1 MIYHQAIIVG
11 GGLAGLRA
19 AIELNR
25 RGIDTAIISK
35 VHPLRSHTVAA
46 QGGINVAIGN
56 NPLSACDNPMTHAFD
71 TIKGS
76 DYLAD
81 QEAVLKMCRMGP
93 GLVYEMEHWGC
104 PFSRNND
111 GRIAQRPFGGADFP
125 RTCYAADRTGHALL
139 NTIFERAVYHQITIY
154 SEYLVTSLAVD
165 DGACHGLIALDLK
178 SGRLVPFSSD
188 AVIFAT
194 GGAGRLYGKSTNA
207 LINTGIG
214 MAVPYRAGVPLK
226 DMEFIQFHPTTL
238 FGTNI
243 LVSEGARGEGAY
255 LLNKSGERF
264 LAEYEDSKEKME
276 LSPRDIVARNM
287 VREMEKGGGFEGGHL
302 HLDLR
307 HLGKEK
313 IEERLP
319 GIRELSMKFAGID
332 PEMEP
337 IPVQP
342 GQHYTMGGIDTDI
355 EGKTV
360 VKGLF
365 AAGECACVSVH
376 GANRLGGN
384 SLLEALVFGAIAGE
398 GAARYIEG
406 KGKTK
411 GEGIVPDALKREEE
425 EIKNLMASA
434 GKERIP
440 ELWEGLN
447 RVMDNNVGI
456 FREERFLKEGLDKV
470 RELKERSKALAFSY
484 KGKSFNYELYWG
496 LELLGSLDVA
506 EAVILG
512 AVERRES
519 RGSHFR
525 RDYPVRNDGSFLKH
539 SIVKY
544 AEEEP
549 SLIYRDVDV
558 SLFEPKKRRY

>member
-19 AIELNR
+19 AIELTR
-25 RGIDTAIISK
+25 RGIDTAIVSK

-46 QGGINVAIGN
+46 QGGINVSIGN
-56 NPLSACDNPMTHAFD
+56 NPLAVSDNPETHAFD

-81 QEAVLKMCRMGP
+81 QGAVLKMCRMGP

-104 PFSRNND
+104 PFSRNED
-111 GRIAQRPFGGADFP
+111 GRISQRPFGGADFP

-139 NTIFERAVYHQITIY
+139 NTIFERSVYHGITVY

-165 DGACHGLIALDLK
+165 NGTCYGLIALDMKTGGLE
-178 SGRLVPFSSD
+178 PFSSD

-207 LINTGIG
+207 LINTGMG
-214 MAVPYRAGVPLK
+214 LAVPYQAGVPLK

-255 LLNKSGERF
+255 LLNRRGERF
-264 LAEYEDSKEKME
+264 LAGYEDSKEKME

-287 VREMEKGGGFEGGHL
+287 VREMEKGGGFEGGYI

-307 HLGKEK
+307 HLGKER

-342 GQHYTMGGIDTDI
+342 GQHYTMGGIDTDA
-355 EGKTV
+355 EGKTAI
-360 VKGLF
+360 KGLF

-398 GAARYIEG
+398 GAASYI
-406 KGKTK
+406 KGNEKTR
-411 GEGIVPDALKREEE
+411 GEGMVLDALKREEE
-425 EIKNLMASA
+425 EIKSLMVSA
-434 GKERIP
+434 GKERVP
-440 ELWEGLN
+440 ELWEELN
-447 RVMDNNVGI
+447 RVMDYNVGI
-456 FREERFLKEGLDKV
+456 FREERSLKEGLDKV
-470 RELKERSKALAFSY
+470 RELKERSKDLALSY
-484 KGKSFNYELYWG
+484 KGKHFNYELYWG
-496 LELLGSLDVA
+496 LELKGSLDVA
-506 EAVILG
+506 ETVIIG
-512 AVERRES
+512 ALERRES

-525 RDYPVRNDGSFLKH
+525 RDYPLRNDRSFLRH

-544 AEEEP
+544 TEEEP

-558 SLFEPKKRRY
+558 SLFEPKERRY

>member
-1 MIYHQAIIVG
+1 
-11 GGLAGLRA
+11 
-19 AIELNR
+19 
-25 RGIDTAIISK
+25 
-35 VHPLRSHTVAA
+35 
-46 QGGINVAIGN
+46 
-56 NPLSACDNPMTHAFD
+56 
-71 TIKGS
+71 
-76 DYLAD
+76 
-81 QEAVLKMCRMGP
+81 
-93 GLVYEMEHWGC
+93 
-104 PFSRNND
+104 
-111 GRIAQRPFGGADFP
+111 
-125 RTCYAADRTGHALL
+125 
-139 NTIFERAVYHQITIY
+139 
-154 SEYLVTSLAVD
+154 
-165 DGACHGLIALDLK
+165 
-178 SGRLVPFSSD
+178 
-188 AVIFAT
+188 
-194 GGAGRLYGKSTNA
+194 
-207 LINTGIG
+207 
-214 MAVPYRAGVPLK
+214 
-226 DMEFIQFHPTTL
+226 
-238 FGTNI
+238 
-243 LVSEGARGEGAY
+243 
-255 LLNKSGERF
+255 
-264 LAEYEDSKEKME
+264 
-276 LSPRDIVARNM
+276 
-287 VREMEKGGGFEGGHL
+287 
-302 HLDLR
+302 
-307 HLGKEK
+307 
-313 IEERLP
+313 
-319 GIRELSMKFAGID
+319 MKFAGID
-332 PEMEP
+332 PEMDP

-342 GQHYTMGGIDTDI
+342 GQHYTMGGIDTDA

-360 VKGLF
+360 VKGFF

>member
-56 NPLSACDNPMTHAFD
+56 NPLAASDNPETHAFD
-71 TIKGS
+71 TVKGS

-81 QEAVLKMCRMGP
+81 QGAVMKMCRMGP

-104 PFSRNND
+104 PFSRNDD

-139 NTIFERAVYHQITIY
+139 NTIFERAIYHGITLY
-154 SEYLVTSLAVD
+154 SEYLVTSLAD
-165 DGACHGLIALDLK
+165 
-178 SGRLVPFSSD
+178 
-188 AVIFAT
+188 
-194 GGAGRLYGKSTNA
+194 
-207 LINTGIG
+207 
-214 MAVPYRAGVPLK
+214 
-226 DMEFIQFHPTTL
+226 
-238 FGTNI
+238 
-243 LVSEGARGEGAY
+243 
-255 LLNKSGERF
+255 
-264 LAEYEDSKEKME
+264 YEDSREKME
-276 LSPRDIVARNM
+276 LSPRDIVARNL
-287 VREMEKGGGFEGGHL
+287 VREMEKGGGFDGGYV

-307 HLGKEK
+307 HLGKQK

-319 GIRELSMKFAGID
+319 GIRELSMKIAGID

-342 GQHYTMGGIDTDI
+342 GQHYTMGGIDTDA

-360 VKGLF
+360 VKGFF
-365 AAGECACVSVH
+365 AAGECACVSIH

-398 GAARYIEG
+398 GAAIYIEG
-406 KGKTK
+406 KEKMM

-434 GKERIP
+434 GKERVP

-447 RVMDNNVGI
+447 RVMENNVGI

-512 AVERRES
+512 AVERR
-519 RGSHFR
+519 G
-525 RDYPVRNDGSFLKH
+525 
-539 SIVKY
+539 
-544 AEEEP
+544 
-549 SLIYRDVDV
+549 
-558 SLFEPKKRRY
+558 

>member
-1 MIYHQAIIVG
+1 MIRHQAIIVG

-56 NPLSACDNPMTHAFD
+56 NPLAASDNPETHAFD
-71 TIKGS
+71 TVKGS

-81 QEAVLKMCRMGP
+81 QGAVMKMCRMGP

-104 PFSRNND
+104 PFSRNDD

-139 NTIFERAVYHQITIY
+139 NTIFERAVSHEISFY

-165 DGACHGLIALDLK
+165 DGVCRGLTALDLK

-194 GGAGRLYGKSTNA
+194 GGAGRLYGRSTNA
-207 LINTGIG
+207 LINTGMG
-214 MAVPYRAGVPLK
+214 MAVPYWAGVPLK

-255 LLNKSGERF
+255 LFNKSGERF
-264 LAEYEDSKEKME
+264 LADYEDSREKME

-287 VREMEKGGGFEGGHL
+287 VREMEKGGGFEGGYL

-319 GIRELSMKFAGID
+319 GIRELSMKFAGVD
-332 PEMEP
+332 PETEP

-398 GAARYIEG
+398 GAATYIEG
-406 KGKTK
+406 KEKMR
-411 GEGIVPDALKREEE
+411 GEGIVLDLLKREEE

-434 GKERIP
+434 GKERVP
-440 ELWEGLN
+440 ELWEELN
-447 RVMDNNVGI
+447 RVMDDNVGI
-456 FREERFLKEGLDKV
+456 FREETALKDGLDKV
-470 RELKERSKALAFSY
+470 RELKERSKELALSY
-484 KGKSFNYELYWG
+484 KGKHFNYELYWS
-496 LELLGSLDVA
+496 LELLSSLDVA

-512 AVERRES
+512 ALERRES

-525 RDYPVRNDGSFLKH
+525 RDHPVRNDGSFLKH

-544 AEEEP
+544 TEEEP
-549 SLIYRDVDV
+549 SLIYRDVDIT
-558 SLFEPKKRRY
+558 LFEPKERRY